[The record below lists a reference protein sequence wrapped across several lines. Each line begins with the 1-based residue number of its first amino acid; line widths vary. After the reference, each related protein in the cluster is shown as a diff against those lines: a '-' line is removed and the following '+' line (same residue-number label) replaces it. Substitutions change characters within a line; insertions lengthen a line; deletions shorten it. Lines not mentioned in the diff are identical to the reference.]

1 MSEPASQPGAP
12 SDGAQKLPPASEKS
26 VAKELDKRVPQE
38 VKGIFAT
45 PDRILLRLNKY
56 ARRLVY
62 PSIGSQANTFHR
74 LLAAPG
80 GLSAFLST
88 FNYTLYLLA
97 HLDSKAG
104 PLKARLYQLI
114 NRHSDIPK
122 VTPAVPA
129 GPSPLAALGA
139 MVSSARTTIRLFGLL
154 PMYAW
159 ARQLAQGPKPGQ
171 DQVLYT
177 TSVVQCSL
185 YFAFQLLENVALL
198 TDNKVLTTDFTAKWS
213 GGRTSANLY
222 LAAYRAWFLG
232 FCCDFIRLFR
242 EAQLERNKREQP
254 GHNSDAAVRKQD
266 EETDQKWWAE
276 LIVPIAWFPVGFQ
289 FGQWREDGFPG
300 FNLGLMGAAG
310 AIAGLGK
317 TKALWDATA

>member
-12 SDGAQKLPPASEKS
+12 SDGATKIPPPSEKTQS
-26 VAKELDKRVPQE
+26 ITRDVEKRLPTQVTKALKKQDG
-38 VKGIFAT
+38 VI
-45 PDRILLRLNKY
+45 LRLNK
-56 ARRLVY
+56 
-62 PSIGSQANTFHR
+62 
-74 LLAAPG
+74 LLNMPG

-104 PLKARLYQLI
+104 PLKARLYQLL
-114 NRHSDIPK
+114 NRNAPSSSVI
-122 VTPAVPA
+122 TPAVA
-129 GPSPLAALGA
+129 AQPSPIAALGSLL
-139 MVSSARTTIRLFGLL
+139 SSTRTTLRLFGLI

-177 TSVVQCSL
+177 VSVAQCGL
-185 YFAFQLLENVALL
+185 YIAFQLFENVALL
-198 TDNKVLTTDFTAKWS
+198 TDSKVLSPSLTARWTQKS
-213 GGRTSANLY
+213 GGATSAIY
-222 LAAYRAWFLG
+222 LASYRAWFLG

-242 EAQLERNKREQP
+242 EAQLAREAREQP
-254 GHNSDAAVRKQD
+254 GHNSDPAVRAAD
-266 EETDQKWWAE
+266 EEVDSKWWAE

-289 FGQWREDGFPG
+289 FAQWREGGFPG

>member
-12 SDGAQKLPPASEKS
+12 ADGAQKLPSASEKS
-26 VAKELDKRVPQE
+26 VAKELDKRVPTE
-38 VKGIFAT
+38 VKGAFAT
-45 PDRILLRLNKY
+45 PDRILLRLNK
-56 ARRLVY
+56 
-62 PSIGSQANTFHR
+62 

-97 HLDSKAG
+97 HLDSKAE
-104 PLKARLYQLI
+104 PLKARIYQLI
-114 NRHSDIPK
+114 NRSSDLPK
-122 VTPAVPA
+122 ITPAVPA
-129 GPSPLAALGA
+129 GPSPIASLGA
-139 MVSSARTTIRLFGLL
+139 LLSSTRTTLRLFGLL

-159 ARQLAQGPKPGQ
+159 ARQLMQGPKPGQ

-177 TSVVQCSL
+177 TSVAQCSL
-185 YFAFQLLENVALL
+185 YFAFQLFENVALL
-198 TDNKVLTTDFTAKWS
+198 TDNKILTTEFTARVS

-242 EAQLERNKREQP
+242 EAQLQRAKREQP

-266 EETDQKWWAE
+266 EEIDQKWWAE

-289 FGQWREDGFPG
+289 FAQWREGGFPG

-310 AIAGLGK
+310 AIAGLSK
-317 TKALWDATA
+317 TKALWEATA